1 MYNCITL
8 IACEMTVIIH
18 VPISHL
24 HRAAFQD
31 GDPGTIHIDMDSLHV
46 GDGRLVKTIFIVDMD
61 LKVWQRCV
69 IARFRHDVA
78 AVAHE
83 VVTTFV
89 KRSIVGITGCYA
101 CGCICRNDRG
111 NTLDISNIV
120 TDVFSLV

>member
-1 MYNCITL
+1 MS
-8 IACEMTVIIH
+8 VIIH
-18 VPISHL
+18 LPISYL
-24 HRAAFQD
+24 HRATFQD
-31 GDPGTIHIDMDSLHV
+31 GDLGTMHIYMHSLHI
-46 GDGRLVKTIFIVDMD
+46 GDGGLVKAIFIVDMD

-69 IARFRHDVA
+69 IARFRHHVA

-111 NTLDISNIV
+111 KTLDIRNIV

>member
-1 MYNCITL
+1 
-8 IACEMTVIIH
+8 MTVTIH
-18 VPISHL
+18 RPISYL
-24 HRAAFQD
+24 HRATFQD
-31 GDPGTIHIDMDSLHV
+31 GDLDTMHIHMHSLHI
-46 GDGRLVKTIFIVDMD
+46 GDGGLVKSIFIVDMD

-69 IARFRHDVA
+69 IARFRHHVA

-101 CGCICRNDRG
+101 CGCACRNDRG
-111 NTLDISNIV
+111 KTLDISNIV